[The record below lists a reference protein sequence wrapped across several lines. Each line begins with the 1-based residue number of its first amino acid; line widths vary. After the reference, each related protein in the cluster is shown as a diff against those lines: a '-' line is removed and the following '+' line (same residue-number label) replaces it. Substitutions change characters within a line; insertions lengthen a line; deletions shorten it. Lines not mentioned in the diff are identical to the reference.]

1 MVPDLLP
8 AYDRS
13 SFIGSLE
20 SAIAEGIE
28 QGSNVGLILIDIHNL
43 RQLNHTY
50 GFEQG
55 DRVLHEAYDAL
66 MGIATLPGT
75 VFRIGAGRFTF
86 ILPRL
91 TNPAFISLAMNR
103 VNSVLEQSFSHSEGS
118 MPPMVFLG
126 VAVNKGGV
134 ASALEMLVAAEQSLH
149 EIQQGKERKLAH
161 FMGMEATSSGFS
173 ELEDAFYQSLHN
185 NAFQIYYQPK
195 VNLHTGRADAAEALL
210 RFQLEDGSFV
220 SPQIAVDM
228 AEASGR
234 GYALTKWVIHR
245 AIRQLGDW
253 KHKFD
258 LKVAVNIQ
266 ASLVASPD
274 LVSLVK
280 DSLAIWGVDSD
291 NLALEITE
299 GGFIED
305 KESGF
310 DNLARLRELGVRL
323 SIDDFGTGYSSL
335 SYFKHIPASELK
347 IDKSFIDHIQDG
359 GHDLELVKI
368 MIYIAHQ
375 FGLLV
380 VAEGVEDEA
389 TCQLLKTLGCDYIQ
403 GYYFSR
409 PLPAQEFERWLT
421 NNSCTRLI

>member
-1 MVPDLLP
+1 MLPDLLP
-8 AYDRS
+8 AHDRS

-20 SAIAEGIE
+20 SAIAEGVE

-103 VNSVLEQSFSHSEGS
+103 VNSVLEQSFSHSEGA

-134 ASALEMLVAAEQSLH
+134 ASPLEMLVAAEQSLH
-149 EIQQGKERKLAH
+149 EIQQGKERKLEH

-173 ELEDAFYQSLHN
+173 EFEDAFYQSLHN

-280 DSLAIWGVDSD
+280 DSLAIWGVDSN

-368 MIYIAHQ
+368 MIHIAHQ

-403 GYYFSR
+403 GYYFSK

-421 NNSCTRLI
+421 SNSCTRLI

>member
-66 MGIATLPGT
+66 MGIATLQGT

-149 EIQQGKERKLAH
+149 EIRQGKERKLAH

-258 LKVAVNIQ
+258 FKVAVNIQ

-274 LVSLVK
+274 LVSLVR

-368 MIYIAHQ
+368 MIHIAHQ

-403 GYYFSR
+403 GYYFSK

-421 NNSCTRLI
+421 SNSCTRLI

>member
-1 MVPDLLP
+1 
-8 AYDRS
+8 
-13 SFIGSLE
+13 
-20 SAIAEGIE
+20 
-28 QGSNVGLILIDIHNL
+28 
-43 RQLNHTY
+43 
-50 GFEQG
+50 
-55 DRVLHEAYDAL
+55 
-66 MGIATLPGT
+66 
-75 VFRIGAGRFTF
+75 
-86 ILPRL
+86 
-91 TNPAFISLAMNR
+91 
-103 VNSVLEQSFSHSEGS
+103 

-134 ASALEMLVAAEQSLH
+134 ASPLEMLVAAEQSLH
-149 EIQQGKERKLAH
+149 EIQQGKERRLEH

-173 ELEDAFYQSLHN
+173 EFEDAFYQSLHN

-280 DSLAIWGVDSD
+280 DSLAIWGVDSN

-347 IDKSFIDHIQDG
+347 IDKSFIDHIKDG

-368 MIYIAHQ
+368 MIHIAHQ

-403 GYYFSR
+403 GYYFSK

-421 NNSCTRLI
+421 SNSCTRLI